1 MVGRGPGTHYSGP
14 MNSPDFSR
22 PVRAEGHDT
31 PQRTEPP
38 PEPALHGQ
46 PIPLVDK
53 VLAAVVFSLGIAL
66 LYSTF
71 ILIE

>member
-1 MVGRGPGTHYSGP
+1 MYRLP
-14 MNSPDFSR
+14 SR
-22 PVRAEGHDT
+22 PAAGSDAPEM
-31 PQRTEPP
+31 PP
-38 PEPALHGQ
+38 PSLPPALSVQ

>member
-1 MVGRGPGTHYSGP
+1 MVGRGLWAHYSRL

-22 PVRAEGHDT
+22 RGHAEGHDA

>member
-1 MVGRGPGTHYSGP
+1 M
-14 MNSPDFSR
+14 
-22 PVRAEGHDT
+22 RAEGHDT

-38 PEPALHGQ
+38 PEPALHAQ

>member
-1 MVGRGPGTHYSGP
+1 MYRLPS
-14 MNSPDFSR
+14 SPAAGSD
-22 PVRAEGHDT
+22 A
-31 PQRTEPP
+31 
-38 PEPALHGQ
+38 PEMPSPSLPPALSVQ

>member
-1 MVGRGPGTHYSGP
+1 MYRLP
-14 MNSPDFSR
+14 SR
-22 PVRAEGHDT
+22 PAAGSDA
-31 PQRTEPP
+31 
-38 PEPALHGQ
+38 PEMPSPSLPPALSVQ